1 MPSFRGNYRDVF
13 RPDSAATPV
22 VPSARDSTTERGHY
36 IDLARRHLLPCLKQE
51 NSAKWG
57 IDNKRPD
64 QGLAPS
70 QTRLFCGQELSE
82 VVRFQAFSM
91 GEWLSSL
98 HFLHVSQSQSSI
110 VFADLI
116 RNTTITVDPTKKSAV
131 IASISVN
138 F

>member
-57 IDNKRPD
+57 IDN
-64 QGLAPS
+64 
-70 QTRLFCGQELSE
+70 TRRTAGWGDGH
-82 VVRFQAFSM
+82 M
-91 GEWLSSL
+91 G
-98 HFLHVSQSQSSI
+98 
-110 VFADLI
+110 
-116 RNTTITVDPTKKSAV
+116 K
-131 IASISVN
+131 VN
-138 F
+138 FSREILK